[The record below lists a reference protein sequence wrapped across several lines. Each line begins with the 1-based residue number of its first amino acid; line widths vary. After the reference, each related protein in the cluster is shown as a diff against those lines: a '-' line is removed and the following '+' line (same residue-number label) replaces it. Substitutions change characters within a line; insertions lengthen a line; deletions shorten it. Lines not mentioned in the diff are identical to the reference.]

1 MEHHLGSFGSWF
13 LLAAIFLFAYS
24 TIIANYFYGETNVR
38 YICDKPWAVFIFR
51 LISGVV
57 VLLGGYMT
65 LQQTWSIVDL
75 AMAFM
80 TILNLIAVVMLSKY
94 SFRLLQDYQKQRKE
108 GKEPVFHKDLF
119 PNADLEAWE

>member
-1 MEHHLGSFGSWF
+1 
-13 LLAAIFLFAYS
+13 
-24 TIIANYFYGETNVR
+24 
-38 YICDKPWAVFIFR
+38 
-51 LISGVV
+51 
-57 VLLGGYMT
+57 MT

-108 GKEPVFHKDLF
+108 GKDPVFHKEMF
-119 PNADLEAWE
+119 PEADLEAWD